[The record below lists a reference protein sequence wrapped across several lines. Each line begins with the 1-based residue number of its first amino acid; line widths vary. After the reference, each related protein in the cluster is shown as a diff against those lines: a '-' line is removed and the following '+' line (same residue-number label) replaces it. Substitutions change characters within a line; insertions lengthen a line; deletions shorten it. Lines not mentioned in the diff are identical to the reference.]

1 MQTVSVQSAAH
12 PIQRFLLS
20 LIEPHPSFQSPVV
33 RRQAQLNA
41 ALSLLFAVITLVSL
55 GVSVLI
61 TGTWNVI
68 YTVALGFGG
77 ISFAAYL
84 LSRSTALRFAPFVLL
99 TGFLILAYVAS
110 FTGQYPAL
118 FLSLTFSLLFL
129 LTNLLPLGWMVG
141 VILGNTLLV
150 FLLGR
155 LFLPNLTG
163 IEALNAFSGIFTFG
177 LFVILFAWYR
187 DSLEQLRLDE
197 LRQAQNAVEERNREL
212 QRAQTILQKRFDE
225 IQLAAEVGRA
235 VSQVRALD
243 DLLADA
249 VERIRARFD
258 LYYVQVYLLNP
269 ARTHLVLEAGS
280 GEVGATLRA
289 RKHQLLFNTSSIN
302 GRAALEKKPV
312 VIPDTSASSFFRP
325 NPLLPKTRAEVA
337 VPLLLGERVVGVLDI
352 QSERPG
358 SLTEEML
365 PAFEALAGQLAVA
378 IQNAQLLA
386 QAEQARAEVEAYARR
401 LERRGWQEYL
411 DGIHLPEQ
419 IGYRFEQGQVL
430 SLEGDAASPENALTA
445 PISISGEP
453 IGVLTVEL
461 DETGHSPLATELLN
475 AVARQVAEHLETLR
489 LLELTERYRVQSE
502 QAIRRLTREGWQE
515 YLQVRQAESLGYLYD
530 ARAVVPLEAV
540 SSIQAETAL
549 TVPVRVRD
557 ETVGKITVLDA
568 DPEDPET
575 LEIVHLVTER
585 LSEHIETLRLLEE
598 TRRGQ
603 AELDRRA
610 RQLAAVSEITTLS
623 SRETDVNRMLE
634 IVVHLTQRKF
644 GLYHAHIFTY
654 NPVNRQLLIV
664 ACGWREGDEHEG
676 THGTTTIA
684 IDQEQSLVARAART
698 RQPVLVNDVRSDP
711 GWLPNPLLPETRA
724 ELAVPLLVGDEVLGV
739 LDVQS
744 ERINAFSEE
753 DVNIQVTLAAQV
765 ATALQN
771 ARNYERARRQAER
784 EALLNAIS
792 QKIQSATSVE
802 AVLQIAARELGHAL
816 RAPRAIA
823 QLSLKDS

>member
-155 LFLPNLTG
+155 LFLSQVAG
-163 IEALNAFSGIFTFG
+163 IEALNVFSGIFTFG
-177 LFVILFAWYR
+177 LFVLLFAWHR
-187 DSLEQLRLDE
+187 DSLERLRLDE

-212 QRAQTILQKRFDE
+212 QRAETILQKRFDE

-243 DLLADA
+243 ELLADA

-289 RKHQLLFNTSSIN
+289 RKHQLLLNTSSIN

-386 QAEQARAEVEAYARR
+386 QAEQSRAEVEAYARR

-411 DGIHLPEQ
+411 DGIHLPEE

-430 SLEGDAASPENALTA
+430 SLEGDAAPPENALTA

-461 DETGHSPLATELLN
+461 DETGHNPLATELLN
-475 AVARQVAEHLETLR
+475 AVASQVAEHLETLR

>member
-1 MQTVSVQSAAH
+1 MQTVSVPSAVH
-12 PIQRFLLS
+12 RIQRFLLS
-20 LIEPHPSFQSPVV
+20 LVEPHPAFQSPVV

-41 ALSLLFAVITLVSL
+41 AISLLFAFITLLSL
-55 GVSVLI
+55 GVSVLLA
-61 TGTWNVI
+61 GTWNVLF
-68 YTVALGFGG
+68 TFALLFGG

-84 LSRSTALRFAPFVLL
+84 LSRSVALRFAPFVLL

-110 FTGQYPAL
+110 FSGQYPAL
-118 FLSLTFSLLFL
+118 FLSLTFSLFFL

-155 LFLPNLTG
+155 LFLPNLAG
-163 IEALNAFSGIFTFG
+163 IQALNVFSGIFTFG
-177 LFVILFAWYR
+177 LFVLLFAWHR
-187 DSLEQLRLDE
+187 DSLERLRLDE
-197 LRQAQNAVEERNREL
+197 LRQAQSVVEERNRQL
-212 QRAQTILQKRFDE
+212 QRAQTALQKRFDE

-235 VSQVRALD
+235 VSQVRTLD
-243 DLLADA
+243 NLLADA

-258 LYYVQVYLLNP
+258 LYYVQVYLVNP
-269 ARTHLVLEAGS
+269 GRTHLVLEAGS

-289 RKHQLLFNTSSIN
+289 RRHQLLLSASSIN

-312 VIPDTSASSFFRP
+312 VIPDTSSSLFFRP
-325 NPLLPKTRAEVA
+325 NPLLPKTRAEMA
-337 VPLLLGERVVGVLDI
+337 VPLLVGERVVGVLDM

-378 IQNAQLLA
+378 IQNAQLLE
-386 QAEQARAEVEAYARR
+386 QAEQARTEVESYARR

-419 IGYRFEQGQVL
+419 IGYLFEQDQVL
-430 SLEGDAASPENALTA
+430 PLEGNVVMPEHALTV
-445 PISISGEP
+445 PIAVSGEP

-461 DETGHSPLATELLN
+461 EETDHHSLATELLN
-475 AVARQVAEHLETLR
+475 AISRQVAEHLEILR
-489 LLELTERYRVQSE
+489 LLELTERYRLQSE
-502 QAIRRLTREGWQE
+502 QAIRRLTHEGWQE
-515 YLQVRQAESLGYLYD
+515 YLRARQAESLGYLYD
-530 ARAVVPLEAV
+530 TRAVVPLETV
-540 SSIQAETAL
+540 SSLQAQTAL
-549 TVPVRVRD
+549 TVPVRVRE
-557 ETVGKITVLDA
+557 ETIGKITVLDA
-568 DPEDPET
+568 NPDDQEI
-575 LEIVHLVTER
+575 LEIVHLVSER

-610 RQLAAVSEITTLS
+610 RQLAAVSEITTIS

-634 IVVHLTQRKF
+634 IMVHLTQRKF
-644 GLYHAHIFTY
+644 GLYHAHVFTY
-654 NPVNRQLLIV
+654 NPANRQLVIV
-664 ACGWREGDEHEG
+664 ACGWKEGDEHEG
-676 THGTTTIA
+676 THGTTTIV

-724 ELAVPLLVGDEVLGV
+724 ELAVPLLVGDELLGV

-744 ERINAFSEE
+744 ERVDAFSEE

>member
-41 ALSLLFAVITLVSL
+41 ALALSFSIITLL
-55 GVSVLI
+55 GLGASTVI
-61 TGTWNVI
+61 TGTWNVL
-68 YTVALGFGG
+68 YTVAFLFGG

-84 LSRSTALRFAPFVLL
+84 LSRSAALRFAPFVLL
-99 TGFLILAYVAS
+99 SGFLILAYVAS
-110 FTGQYPAL
+110 FSGQYPAL

-187 DSLEQLRLDE
+187 NSLERLRLEE

-212 QRAQTILQKRFDE
+212 QRAQTALQKRFDE

-243 DLLADA
+243 DMLADA

-289 RKHQLLFNTSSIN
+289 RKHQLLLNTSSIN

-312 VIPDTSASSFFRP
+312 VIPDTSASSFFKP
-325 NPLLPKTRAEVA
+325 NPLLPKTRAEMA
-337 VPLLLGERVVGVLDI
+337 VPLLLGERVVGVLDM

-386 QAEQARAEVEAYARR
+386 QAEQSRAEVEAYARR

-430 SLEGDAASPENALTA
+430 SLEGDAAPPENALTA

-461 DETGHSPLATELLN
+461 DETGHNPLATELLN
-475 AVARQVAEHLETLR
+475 AVASQVAEHLEILR

-515 YLQVRQAESLGYLYD
+515 YLQARQAESLGYLYD
-530 ARAVVPLEAV
+530 ARAVVPLESV

-603 AELDRRA
+603 VELDRRA

-654 NPVNRQLLIV
+654 NPANRQLLIV